1 MPLFQSINSSLQND
15 CFYDKK
21 NPKFNNRKEKIRHG
35 YSDGSHSEIE
45 VSYYDDWTPDAILK
59 RGIDLLDFMEKRWN
73 LKFENRQAKK
83 ELLFLDF
90 IDKEIDK

>member
-1 MPLFQSINSSLQND
+1 MTVSMI
-15 CFYDKK
+15 KK
-21 NPKFNNRKEKIRHG
+21 NPKFNDRKEKIRHG

-83 ELLFLDF
+83 ELLFFDF